1 MKETKETKETK
12 ERISLDKFLSFWIVL
27 YSIGYVLK
35 VFPYNPIV
43 LLGISIIVFVAAVI
57 ITLYYY
63 NKNSNLFYYFVINFL
78 AKIPIFI
85 IIYNNNP
92 GMKHGDIIFSVLI
105 ILIYILYIK
114 AVDDDILCIYR
125 DLLLFIINKE
135 DGRESPF
142 YKYYK
147 DLNLL

>member
-35 VFPYNPIV
+35 IFHYNPII
-43 LLGISIIVFVAAVI
+43 LLGLSIIVFVAAVI
-57 ITLYYY
+57 IALYYY

-78 AKIPIFI
+78 AKIPLFI
-85 IIYNNNP
+85 MIYNNNP

>member
-1 MKETKETKETK
+1 M
-12 ERISLDKFLSFWIVL
+12 
-27 YSIGYVLK
+27 
-35 VFPYNPIV
+35 
-43 LLGISIIVFVAAVI
+43 LGLSIIVFVAAVI
-57 ITLYYY
+57 IALYYY

-78 AKIPIFI
+78 AKIPLFI
-85 IIYNNNP
+85 MIYNNNP

-147 DLNLL
+147 NIIV

>member
-1 MKETKETKETK
+1 MNEMK
-12 ERISLDKFLSFWIVL
+12 ERITLDKFLSFWIVL

-35 VFPYNPIV
+35 IFHYNPII
-43 LLGISIIVFVAAVI
+43 LLGISIIVFAFAVI
-57 ITLYYY
+57 IALYYY

-78 AKIPIFI
+78 GKIPIFI

-92 GMKHGDIIFSVLI
+92 GITHSDIIFSVLI

-114 AVDDDILCIYR
+114 AVGDDILCVYR
-125 DLLLFIINKE
+125 DLFLFIINKE
-135 DGRESPF
+135 EGREGPL

-147 DLNLL
+147 NITW

>member
-1 MKETKETKETK
+1 MNEMKGTIT
-12 ERISLDKFLSFWIVL
+12 LDKFLSFWIVL
-27 YSIGYVLK
+27 YSFGYVLK

-43 LLGISIIVFVAAVI
+43 LLGISILVFSFAVI
-57 ITLYYY
+57 IALYYH

-114 AVDDDILCIYR
+114 AVDDDILCVYR

-135 DGRESPF
+135 EGREGPL

-147 DLNLL
+147 NIIV

>member
-1 MKETKETKETK
+1 MKELKEMKEMK
-12 ERISLDKFLSFWIVL
+12 ERITLDKFLSFWIVL

-35 VFPYNPIV
+35 IFHYNPIM
-43 LLGISIIVFVAAVI
+43 LLGLSIIVFAAAVI
-57 ITLYYY
+57 IALYYY

-78 AKIPIFI
+78 AKIPLFI
-85 IIYNNNP
+85 IIYNSNP
-92 GMKHGDIIFSVLI
+92 RVKHGDIIFSVLI
-105 ILIYILYIK
+105 ILIYIMYIK

-135 DGRESPF
+135 DGREGPF

-147 DLNLL
+147 ELNIL

>member
-1 MKETKETKETK
+1 MK

-35 VFPYNPIV
+35 IFHYNPII
-43 LLGISIIVFVAAVI
+43 LLGLSIIVFVAAVI
-57 ITLYYY
+57 IALYYY

-78 AKIPIFI
+78 AKIPLFI
-85 IIYNNNP
+85 MIYNNNP

-147 DLNLL
+147 NIIV

>member
-1 MKETKETKETK
+1 MNEMKGTIT
-12 ERISLDKFLSFWIVL
+12 LDKFLSFWIVL
-27 YSIGYVLK
+27 YSFGYVLK

-43 LLGISIIVFVAAVI
+43 LLGISIIVFAFAVI
-57 ITLYYY
+57 IALYYH

-92 GMKHGDIIFSVLI
+92 VMKHCDIIFSVLI
-105 ILIYILYIK
+105 VLIYILYIK
-114 AVDDDILCIYR
+114 AVDDDIWCVYR
-125 DLLLFIINKE
+125 DLFLFIINKE
-135 DGRESPF
+135 EGREGPL

-147 DLNLL
+147 TITV

>member
-1 MKETKETKETK
+1 MNEMKGTIT
-12 ERISLDKFLSFWIVL
+12 LDKFLSFWIVL

-35 VFPYNPIV
+35 IFHYNPII
-43 LLGISIIVFVAAVI
+43 LLGLSIIVFVAAVI
-57 ITLYYY
+57 IALYYY

-78 AKIPIFI
+78 AKIPLFI
-85 IIYNNNP
+85 MIYNNNP
-92 GMKHGDIIFSVLI
+92 DVKHGDIIFSVLI

-135 DGRESPF
+135 DGREGPL

-147 DLNLL
+147 NIIV

>member
-1 MKETKETKETK
+1 MNEMKGTIT
-12 ERISLDKFLSFWIVL
+12 LDKFLSFWIVL

-35 VFPYNPIV
+35 IFPYNPIV
-43 LLGISIIVFVAAVI
+43 LLGISILVFSFAVI
-57 ITLYYY
+57 IALYYH

-114 AVDDDILCIYR
+114 AVDDDILCVYR

-135 DGRESPF
+135 EGREGPL

-147 DLNLL
+147 NIIV

>member
-1 MKETKETKETK
+1 MKELKELK
-12 ERISLDKFLSFWIVL
+12 ERITLDKFLSFWIVL

-35 VFPYNPIV
+35 IFHYNPIM
-43 LLGISIIVFVAAVI
+43 LLGLSIIVFAAAVI
-57 ITLYYY
+57 IALYYY

-78 AKIPIFI
+78 AKIPLFI

-92 GMKHGDIIFSVLI
+92 RVKHGDIIFSVLI
-105 ILIYILYIK
+105 ILIYIMYIK

-135 DGRESPF
+135 DGREGPF

-147 DLNLL
+147 ELNIL

>member
-1 MKETKETKETK
+1 MNEMKGTIT
-12 ERISLDKFLSFWIVL
+12 LDKFLSFWIVL
-27 YSIGYVLK
+27 YSFGYVLK

-43 LLGISIIVFVAAVI
+43 LLGISILVFSFAVI
-57 ITLYYY
+57 IALYYH

-92 GMKHGDIIFSVLI
+92 GMKHCDIIFSVLI

-114 AVDDDILCIYR
+114 AVDDDILCVYR

-135 DGRESPF
+135 EGREGPL

-147 DLNLL
+147 NIIV

>member
-1 MKETKETKETK
+1 MKETKETK

-35 VFPYNPIV
+35 IFHYNPII
-43 LLGISIIVFVAAVI
+43 LLGLSIIFFVAAVI
-57 ITLYYY
+57 IALYYY

-78 AKIPIFI
+78 AKIPLFI
-85 IIYNNNP
+85 MIYNNNP
-92 GMKHGDIIFSVLI
+92 DVKHGDIIFSVLI

-147 DLNLL
+147 DLYLL